1 MGRFKKGLFLG
12 GLLGA
17 GMVWMST
24 TKKGREMREKL
35 LDHAANVYGQVKEKA
50 MASDAWATMTKNKY
64 VAMVQ
69 EAVDKYAVQ
78 SGLAESMKNFVVK
91 LVSAQWKNLQGEGK
105 KRNRK

>member
-1 MGRFKKGLFLG
+1 MGKFKKGLFLG

-35 LDHAANVYGQVKEKA
+35 LDHAATVYGQVKEKA

-78 SGLAESMKNFVVK
+78 SGLAESMKNLVVK
-91 LVSAQWKNLQGEGK
+91 LVSAQWKNLQGEAKKKGK
-105 KRNRK
+105 